1 MNKEGSTQLTNASE
15 KQCKHKYSSFPY
27 CYDEIKMVDASSK
40 FFLYPIS
47 FIHPT
52 NVTVLL

>member
-27 CYDEIKMVDASSK
+27 CYDEIKMVDAPSK
-40 FFLYPIS
+40 FYAKD
-47 FIHPT
+47 
-52 NVTVLL
+52 